1 MCKLFSEWEK
11 DIQKY
16 CRENGLDF
24 SKAQKAG
31 KCWGKD
37 FLILQHVDEKKGQ
50 RGLMD
55 ESPAPVVLVVKRDN
69 DRVVFEQTPNTRRYL
84 AQ

>member
-11 DIQKY
+11 EIREY

-37 FLILQHVDEKKGQ
+37 FLILQYVDAEKGQ

-55 ESPAPVVLVVKRDN
+55 ESPAPVVLVVRREN
-69 DRVVFEQTPNTRRYL
+69 DRLAFEQTPNTRRYL
-84 AQ
+84 AR